1 MDPITQGAIGAI
13 VATAVAPAKRVRLAA
28 FVGWAGGM
36 LADADIF
43 IRSAS
48 DPLLNIEYSVDFGVD
63 RVWICEATGE
73 GKLDRLWIRSGV
85 LVVWSCSK
93 SSS

>member
-48 DPLLNIEYSVDFGVD
+48 DPLLNIEYHRHFSHSLLFIPIGTL
-63 RVWICEATGE
+63 I
-73 GKLDRLWIRSGV
+73 
-85 LVVWSCSK
+85 
-93 SSS
+93 

>member
-13 VATAVAPAKRVRLAA
+13 VATAVAPAKHVRLAA

-48 DPLLNIEYSVDFGVD
+48 DPLLNIEYHRHFSHSLLFIPVGALICAAF
-63 RVWICEATGE
+63 VWMFVRKRFSDVV
-73 GKLDRLWIRSGV
+73 KLR
-85 LVVWSCSK
+85 K
-93 SSS
+93 